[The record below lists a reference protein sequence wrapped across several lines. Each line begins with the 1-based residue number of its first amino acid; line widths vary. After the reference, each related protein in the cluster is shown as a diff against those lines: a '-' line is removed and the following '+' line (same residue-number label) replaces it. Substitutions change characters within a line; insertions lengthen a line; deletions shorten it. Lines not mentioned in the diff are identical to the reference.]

1 MNGVSPHAVRRE
13 QVLADSGCRNTVF
26 NSQPQSAAP
35 YVARLRE
42 AGVRNMRVGLADPRG
57 EGTARLSSHP
67 PAVSRRVELTD
78 QPAEVVGPLLERY
91 AALAKGGAR
100 GGGARGGAEE
110 AFEWMDEHLVDSTGH
125 RPGVTAGSFRP
136 SAERAWASLRPTAAE
151 ERANAA
157 GR

>member
-1 MNGVSPHAVRRE
+1 M
-13 QVLADSGCRNTVF
+13 
-26 NSQPQSAAP
+26 
-35 YVARLRE
+35 
-42 AGVRNMRVGLADPRG
+42 
-57 EGTARLSSHP
+57 
-67 PAVSRRVELTD
+67 SRRVELTD
-78 QPAEVVGPLLERY
+78 QPAEVVSPLLERY
-91 AALAKGGAR
+91 AALAKGGGGAR
-100 GGGARGGAEE
+100 GGGARGGGAEEE

>member
-1 MNGVSPHAVRRE
+1 MRRD

-35 YVARLRE
+35 YLAQLRE

-78 QPAEVVGPLLERY
+78 QPAEVVSPLLERY
-91 AALAKGGAR
+91 AALAKGG
-100 GGGARGGAEE
+100 GGARGGGAEE